1 MTIIPLPRAAL
12 KAALASLPLPAAPA
26 VGLFD

>member
-1 MTIIPLPRAAL
+1 MTILLLPRAAL
-12 KAALASLPLPAAPA
+12 KVALASLPLPPALA